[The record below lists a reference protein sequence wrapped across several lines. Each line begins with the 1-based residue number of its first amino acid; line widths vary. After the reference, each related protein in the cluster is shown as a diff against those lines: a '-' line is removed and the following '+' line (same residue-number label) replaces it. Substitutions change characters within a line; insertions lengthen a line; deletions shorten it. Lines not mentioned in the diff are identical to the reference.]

1 MHKTKEMVEKIE
13 RAEEKLCCRFED
25 YLCNMDCAD
34 TQECGEV
41 VDMIKDLAEAKEKC
55 WKGMYYYKVCQAMEE
70 EEKEG
75 NGRMGYDNW
84 RYSSGRFAP
93 KGRGHYA
100 GYTPWPDP
108 NMNPNDIYQ
117 DDLSWGT
124 KGRMGYDGGSNGG
137 GSQSGGNYGNSS
149 GSNGRMGYRGPN
161 SKYGRA
167 YDEYVD
173 ARRFYT
179 ETGKEEDKTRMDE
192 KAKEHMASTVE
203 SIRDIW
209 NSADPQ
215 LQYETKEKL
224 TELLRELK

>member
-1 MHKTKEMVEKIE
+1 MHKTKEMVEKFE
-13 RAEEKLCCRFED
+13 RMEEKLCSRFED

-55 WKGMYYYKVCQAMEE
+55 WKGMYYYKVCEAMDE

-75 NGRMGYDNW
+75 YNDRMGYDNW

-93 KGRGHYA
+93 KGRGHRA
-100 GYTPWPDP
+100 GYMPYP
-108 NMNPNDIYQ
+108 NPPMNPNNIYQ
-117 DDLSWGT
+117 DDLSWGV
-124 KGRMGYDGGSNGG
+124 KGRMGYDGDDMGG
-137 GSQSGGNYGNSS
+137 GSQQGGNTGA
-149 GSNGRMGYRGPN
+149 NGRMGYDRPK
-161 SKYGRA
+161 SKYGKA

-179 ETGKEEDKTRMDE
+179 ETGKEEDKARMDE